1 MVWRSGS
8 HLGFLLAAILP
19 TTPWFFPIF
28 LRFPPDLRS
37 VGLARRRLST
47 SLSALPAAARDF
59 VEEAV
64 RLCRPREVLLCDGSE
79 EEGKELLR
87 GLQDDGVLHPLP
99 KYDNW

>member
-1 MVWRSGS
+1 MALRQPSWLPAGG
-8 HLGFLLAAILP
+8 HLAHHPLIF
-19 TTPWFFPIF
+19 FFPIF